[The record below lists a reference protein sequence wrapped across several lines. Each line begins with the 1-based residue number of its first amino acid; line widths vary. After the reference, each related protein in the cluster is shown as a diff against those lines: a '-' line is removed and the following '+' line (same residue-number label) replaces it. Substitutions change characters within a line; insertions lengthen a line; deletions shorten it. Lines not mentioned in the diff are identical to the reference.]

1 MHWKLIYEKLKMGQ
15 LWSLYGV
22 TLISAYTLP
31 LLEISLI
38 VISFLQI
45 LVFVDSY
52 SIFKPD
58 FRYMIRSQCKEFV
71 NLTYPAILWVF
82 CQFCNFPIES
92 LIKKTMIWGN
102 FDQFSNLLNFQL
114 ICMKCRYRVKY
125 KPNGYQSLRNNH
137 TNQI

>member
-1 MHWKLIYEKLKMGQ
+1 MHWKSIYKKSKMGQ

-31 LLEISLI
+31 LQEISLI

-58 FRYMIRSQCKEFV
+58 FRYMIRCQCKEFV
-71 NLTYPAILWVF
+71 NLTYPAIFELF
-82 CQFCNFPIES
+82 ANFRNFPIES

-114 ICMKCRYRVKY
+114 ICMKCTYGVKY
-125 KPNGYQSLRNNH
+125 KPNG
-137 TNQI
+137 